1 MVFLIVP
8 DSVTNVRSALPRKW
22 ERLAARPPAVYAGS
36 KGEQSMPSEPSG
48 VPSGNPGNPHE
59 QRLPETEPARDTPPA
74 PAVVLTIAGFDP
86 SSGAGITADLKVF
99 AACQLYGI
107 SAVTALTVQSTQGVL
122 RSQPVDPSLLAE
134 TLRCLQQ
141 DLPIAGIKIGMLGS
155 AENVATVAG
164 WLRDFSFPR
173 ERVVLDPVL
182 RSSSGRD
189 LLDGRG
195 QALLREQ
202 LLLQTGWV
210 TPNLDELAA
219 LTGLPVTGRAQM
231 IAAAQAL
238 AASSNLYVAA
248 TGGHLDPPDDL
259 LATPEGEAHWFP
271 GRHLATRA
279 THGTGCA
286 FSSALLCRL
295 VLGDS
300 AEAAVAAAKQYV
312 KEAMEA
318 AYPIGRGRGPMH
330 HLYRAFPR
338 ERPSNG

>member
-1 MVFLIVP
+1 
-8 DSVTNVRSALPRKW
+8 
-22 ERLAARPPAVYAGS
+22 
-36 KGEQSMPSEPSG
+36 MPSKPSG
-48 VPSGNPGNPHE
+48 FLSGNPGNPHE
-59 QRLPETEPARDTPPA
+59 QRLPETEPAQSSALA

-99 AACQLYGI
+99 AACQLYGV

-122 RSQPVDPSLLAE
+122 RSQPVDSALLGE

-141 DLPIAGIKIGMLGS
+141 DLPIAGVKIGMLGS
-155 AENVATVAG
+155 GENVATVAA

-189 LLDGRG
+189 LLDASG
-195 QALLREQ
+195 QTLLREQ
-202 LLLQTGWV
+202 LLPQTGWI

-219 LTGLPVTGRAQM
+219 LTGLPVTNREQM
-231 IAAAQAL
+231 RAAAEAL
-238 AASSNLYVAA
+238 AATAGLRVAA

-259 LATPEGEAHWFP
+259 LATPEGEAQWFP

-330 HLYRAFPR
+330 HLYRAFR
-338 ERPSNG
+338 GECLSNG